1 MRRFAGNKLL
11 KKKVRGQAVKNALR
25 FTAEIYPIVVAF
37 NLFLGMIFARPQL
50 LNGPFSNSEMKQ
62 SRGMGGDVHKITS
75 LFQLDIILQ

>member
-25 FTAEIYPIVVAF
+25 FTAEIYPVFVA
-37 NLFLGMIFARPQL
+37 LKVFLGMILARPQL
-50 LNGPFSNSEMKQ
+50 LSRPFSNSEMKQ

-75 LFQLDIILQ
+75 LFQLDIIWR

>member
-25 FTAEIYPIVVAF
+25 FTAEIYPVFVAF
-37 NLFLGMIFARPQL
+37 KVFLGMILARPQL
-50 LNGPFSNSEMKQ
+50 LSRPFSNSEMKQ

>member
-25 FTAEIYPIVVAF
+25 FTAEIYPVFVAF
-37 NLFLGMIFARPQL
+37 KVFLGMIFARPQL
-50 LNGPFSNSEMKQ
+50 LSRPFSNSEMKQ